1 MNFRADLSLQRQSI
15 ASNALAI
22 ARELEAGRA
31 QAPFQEKLTSL
42 SQPDATLSVR
52 VGILAPTADVAH
64 AILADFLGPD
74 YNVCKVVVPSR
85 LGYSEVLLQERG
97 FLLDAG
103 DGAKEFADVGTFIDA
118 IKATHALETRTDVD
132 LEPLRVKLK
141 GPAHLNGLCLLIPQS
156 LDALVRKPALL
167 STLADQADWIFLAGT
182 TGTQLDQTTRQT
194 IQLVLDNVTGLQN
207 VIVADDIPP
216 PATPEEWWKGWRVTL
231 SLGLVKQGSD
241 AIRTRLSLLTAPGS
255 ELRQYLVESRLLR
268 QLEMMLAL
276 MAEETQQAQR
286 QITTRLNL
294 AREGLGGATAAP
306 TDSRKTAE
314 QIRNR
319 FTEEL
324 ENLARANERD
334 TKAALGPDGD
344 INRRLLGGAQAITS
358 DDIEQTT
365 TDTAV
370 KLTLASQVSHRLS
383 ELLSE
388 IGQQRLAAALQQ
400 LSEGLECSLRD
411 AEKSLETAT
420 GMRHK
425 LAFALPDET
434 ELSMMLGQVTRPEL
448 RYRSEMPRATL
459 GSRFN
464 AARQGIMGLMILG
477 TIAAGA
483 TALTGESGGGSSIRT
498 TIAAFMLP
506 LLVIGFLWTYVSFRK
521 KEQQTLEKEV
531 EKLHDGVH
539 AELRRLV
546 QDLLR
551 EQHGVLS
558 QALQKISRQVQQQVE
573 GIFTQSEQQRARD
586 ADQQRK
592 RGADQQRSLEQR
604 LERLRD
610 FHRQFGTLQS
620 RLPELRKTQSA
631 WLADWIARFNQGK
644 V

>member
-1 MNFRADLSLQRQSI
+1 MDFRADLSKQRQSI
-15 ASNALAI
+15 ASTALAI
-22 ARELEAGRA
+22 ARDLEAGRA
-31 QAPFQEKLTSL
+31 QAPFQEKLNTL
-42 SQPDATLSVR
+42 SNPDATLSVR

-141 GPAHLNGLCLLIPQS
+141 GPAHLTGLCLLIPQS

-182 TGTQLDQTTRQT
+182 TGTQIEPATRQA

-207 VIVADDIPP
+207 VMVDDSA
-216 PATPEEWWKGWRVTL
+216 PAPVTPEEWWKSWRVTL

-241 AIRTRLSLLTAPGS
+241 AIRARLSLLTAPGS

-268 QLEMMLAL
+268 QLDMTLAL
-276 MAEETQQAQR
+276 MDEETQQAQR
-286 QITTRLNL
+286 QIATRLSL
-294 AREGLGGATAAP
+294 AREGLGGSATP
-306 TDSRKTAE
+306 GDSRKTAE
-314 QIRNR
+314 QIRTR
-319 FTEEL
+319 FGEEL
-324 ENLARANERD
+324 ENLVRANERD
-334 TKAALGPDGD
+334 VKIVLGPDGD
-344 INRRLLGGAQAITS
+344 INRRLLAGAQAITS
-358 DDIEQTT
+358 DDIEQTLTET
-365 TDTAV
+365 TV
-370 KLTLASQVSHRLS
+370 KLTLSDHVSHRLADVLG
-383 ELLSE
+383 EL
-388 IGQQRLAAALQQ
+388 GRQRLAASLQQ
-400 LSEGLECSLRD
+400 LTEGLECSLRD
-411 AEKSLETAT
+411 AEKALEAAT

-434 ELSMMLGQVTRPEL
+434 ELLATLGQVTRPEL

-477 TIAAGA
+477 TVLAGA
-483 TALTGESGGGSSIRT
+483 TALTGETSGGSSIRT

-521 KEQQTLEKEV
+521 KEHQTLEKEV

-539 AELRRLV
+539 AELRRQI

-551 EQHGVLS
+551 EQHTALNQV
-558 QALQKISRQVQQQVE
+558 LQKITRQVHQQVE

-604 LERLRD
+604 VERLRD
-610 FHRQFGTLQS
+610 FRRQFGTLQA
-620 RLPELRKTQSA
+620 RLPELRKTQGA
-631 WLADWIARFNQGK
+631 WLADWINRFNQGK

>member
-1 MNFRADLSLQRQSI
+1 MDYRADLSKQRQSI
-15 ASNALAI
+15 ALTALAI
-22 ARELEAGRA
+22 ARDLEAGRA
-31 QAPFQEKLTSL
+31 QAPFQEKLNTL
-42 SQPDATLSVR
+42 SNPDATLSVR

-64 AILADFLGPD
+64 ALLADFLGPD

-141 GPAHLNGLCLLIPQS
+141 GPAHLTGLCLLIPQS

-182 TGTQLDQTTRQT
+182 AGTQLDATTRQT

-207 VIVADDIPP
+207 VMVPGEAAP
-216 PATPEEWWKGWRVTL
+216 PATPEEWWKSWRVTL

-241 AIRTRLSLLTAPGS
+241 AIRARLSLLTAPGS

-268 QLEMMLAL
+268 QLDMTLAL

-286 QITTRLNL
+286 QVNTRLSL
-294 AREGLGGATAAP
+294 AREGLGTSAATG
-306 TDSRKTAE
+306 DSRKTAE
-314 QIRNR
+314 QIRTR
-319 FTEEL
+319 LGEEL

-334 TKAALGPDGD
+334 SKAILGPDGE
-344 INRRLLGGAQAITS
+344 INRRLLAGAQSITS
-358 DDIEQTT
+358 DDIEQTMTET
-365 TDTAV
+365 TV
-370 KLTLASQVSHRLS
+370 KLTLADNVSHRLADLLA
-383 ELLSE
+383 EL
-388 IGQQRLAAALQQ
+388 GRQRLAASLQQ

-411 AEKSLETAT
+411 AEKALEAT
-420 GMRHK
+420 TGVRHK
-425 LAFALPDET
+425 LAFVLPDEADLLAT
-434 ELSMMLGQVTRPEL
+434 LGQVTRPEL

-477 TIAAGA
+477 TVAAGA
-483 TALTGESGGGSSIRT
+483 VALTGDASGGSGIRT
-498 TIAAFMLP
+498 GIASFMLP
-506 LLVIGFLWTYVSFRK
+506 LLIIGFLWTYVSFRK

-531 EKLHDGVH
+531 EKLHEGVH

-551 EQHGVLS
+551 EHQTAFAQS
-558 QALQKISRQVQQQVE
+558 LQKISRLVQQQVE
-573 GIFTQSEQQRARD
+573 GIFAQSEQQRARD

-604 LERLRD
+604 LDRLRD
-610 FHRQFGTLQS
+610 FHRQFSTLQG
-620 RLPELRKTQSA
+620 RLPELRKVQSA
-631 WLADWIARFNQGK
+631 WLADWINRFNQGK

>member
-1 MNFRADLSLQRQSI
+1 MDYRADLSKQRQSI
-15 ASNALAI
+15 ALTALAI
-22 ARELEAGRA
+22 ARDLEAGRA
-31 QAPFQEKLTSL
+31 QAPFQEKLNTL
-42 SQPDATLSVR
+42 SNPDATLSVR

-64 AILADFLGPD
+64 ALLADFLGPD

-141 GPAHLNGLCLLIPQS
+141 GPAHLTGLCLLIPQS

-182 TGTQLDQTTRQT
+182 AGTQLDASTRQT

-207 VIVADDIPP
+207 VMVPDNAPP

-241 AIRTRLSLLTAPGS
+241 AIRARLSLLTAPGS

-268 QLEMMLAL
+268 QLEMALAL
-276 MAEETQQAQR
+276 MDEETQQAQR
-286 QITTRLNL
+286 QINTRLNL
-294 AREGLGGATAAP
+294 AREGLATNTNSGDA
-306 TDSRKTAE
+306 RKTAD
-314 QIRNR
+314 QIRTR
-319 FTEEL
+319 LGEEL
-324 ENLARANERD
+324 ENLVRANERE
-334 TKAALGPDGD
+334 ARALLGPDGEV
-344 INRRLLGGAQAITS
+344 NRRLLTGAQAITS
-358 DDIEQTT
+358 DDIEQTLT
-365 TDTAV
+365 ETSV
-370 KLTLASQVSHRLS
+370 KLTLGDQVSHRLAD
-383 ELLSE
+383 LLSE
-388 IGQQRLAAALQQ
+388 LGHQRLAASLQQ
-400 LSEGLECSLRD
+400 LGEGLECSLRD
-411 AEKSLETAT
+411 AEKALEAAT

-434 ELSMMLGQVTRPEL
+434 ELLATLGQVTRPEL

-477 TIAAGA
+477 TVAAGA
-483 TALTGESGGGSSIRT
+483 TALTGDASGGSSVRT

-521 KEQQTLEKEV
+521 TERLTLEKEV
-531 EKLHDGVH
+531 DKLHEGVH
-539 AELRRLV
+539 SELRRQV
-546 QDLLR
+546 QELLR
-551 EQHGVLS
+551 EQQSALQ
-558 QALQKISRQVQQQVE
+558 QALQKISRQVQQHVD
-573 GIFTQSEQQRARD
+573 GIFAANEQQRVRD
-586 ADQQRK
+586 AEQQRK

-604 LERLRD
+604 VDRLRD
-610 FHRQFGTLQS
+610 YQRQFSSLQA
-620 RLPELRKTQSA
+620 RLPDLRKAQGT
-631 WLADWIARFNQGK
+631 WLADWINRFNQNK